1 MAMQLLQAASGGIM
15 SRFKI
20 ILPAAVVLSGLLV
33 CVTSSYAK
41 PEDTKKTKKTCT
53 FCHVDAQKT
62 PKNLKDA
69 GKYYHE
75 HKSLDGYA
83 EKK

>member
-1 MAMQLLQAASGGIM
+1 MAMQLLAPDFGGIM
-15 SRFKI
+15 SHIKI

-33 CVTSSYAK
+33 CTTASYAK
-41 PEDTKKTKKTCT
+41 PEDTKKTKKACT
-53 FCHVDAQKT
+53 VCHVDAQKT

-69 GKYYHE
+69 GKYYQE
-75 HKSLDGYA
+75 HKSLDGYV

>member
-1 MAMQLLQAASGGIM
+1 MSLL
-15 SRFKI
+15 KV
-20 ILPAAVVLSGLLV
+20 ILPAAFVLGGLAF
-33 CVTSSYAK
+33 TTTASYAK
-41 PEDTKKTKKTCT
+41 PEDTKKTKKACT
-53 FCHVDAQKT
+53 FCHVDAQKK
-62 PKNLKDA
+62 PKDLKEA